1 MIDVDWLLQLCDHC
15 SGGGWYVYMHRALP
29 LGVGVGK
36 EGKIKRQDHLTCLNQ
51 NRQVEISLHSC
62 EISLHS
68 HAFRCKF

>member
-1 MIDVDWLLQLCDHC
+1 M
-15 SGGGWYVYMHRALP
+15 YMLRALP

-62 EISLHS
+62 EHWFRMPSGVSSDVTLHQGGQIHSLR
-68 HAFRCKF
+68 AA